1 MSSTKEWGMA
11 RSSSQEYEL
20 LPRSSI
26 ESNPS
31 CPDREYEQYRR
42 PYSSLRRVGYFWIRE
57 SLKSVV
63 SIFTKLRLYPR
74 HQHKRRIFLILG
86 TLPSIAVILLA
97 LTAIFQPSYTSP
109 PEHYKTL
116 EKKCKESQD
125 PGRGNINNEKVFIAA
140 SLYDSQGILLGG
152 QWGNAIRELVQ
163 LLGPFN
169 VHLSIYE
176 NDPDKLSKGALK
188 RLGDHLLCKLSP
200 TCVVVSCFSYITFIG
215 NVTLVSEHFSFGE
228 IPRVTIPSGEKRT
241 KRIAF
246 LAAVRNRALRPLQ
259 NSSIQFDKLLY
270 INDVIF
276 NPIEAIQLLFS
287 TNVDA
292 QGLAQYGAACAVDFI
307 NPFKFYDRYA
317 TRDLEGYETGIPF
330 FPWFTDSGK
339 AESRKDVLAQKDAV
353 RVRACWGGM
362 TAFEARWFQSN
373 TMELSKSDKLKTSVA
388 DVQISPLRFRYEVDP
403 FWDAS
408 ECCLIHADLTYLR
421 QGSND
426 TTDTGIYTNPYI
438 RVAYDAKTLSWLP
451 YTRLVER
458 IYPFIHNILN
468 HSVGFPRQNPRR
480 LTRPGEKV
488 SEKVWKYANHRENL
502 QNSET
507 AWANGSY
514 HDVERLASPGGFC
527 GRRKLVVST
536 TDSDDGNREWI
547 SVPLPLPAG

>member
-1 MSSTKEWGMA
+1 
-11 RSSSQEYEL
+11 
-20 LPRSSI
+20 
-26 ESNPS
+26 
-31 CPDREYEQYRR
+31 
-42 PYSSLRRVGYFWIRE
+42 
-57 SLKSVV
+57 VV

-74 HQHKRRIFLILG
+74 QQHKRRILLILG
-86 TLPSIAVILLA
+86 TLPSIAILL
-97 LTAIFQPSYTSP
+97 LVFTAIFRPSYTSP
-109 PEHYKTL
+109 PEHYRVL

-140 SLYDSQGILLGG
+140 SLYDNQGNLLGG
-152 QWGNAIRELVQ
+152 QWGTAIRELVQ

-188 RLGDHLLCKLSP
+188 RLGEHLDCKFPS
-200 TCVVVSCFSYITFIG
+200 TCVIIQMHSFSYLLFTG
-215 NVTLVSEHFSFGE
+215 NVTLVSEHFSLGE
-228 IPRVTIPSGEKRT
+228 IPRITIPSGEKRT

-246 LAAVRNRALRPLQ
+246 LAAVRNRALRPLEDTSV
-259 NSSIQFDKLLY
+259 NFDKLLY

-276 NPIEAIQLLFS
+276 NPIDAVQLLFS

-317 TRDLEGYETGIPF
+317 TRDFEGYETGIPF
-330 FPWFTDSGK
+330 FPWFTNSGE
-339 AESRKDVLAQKDAV
+339 AASRRDVLAQKDAV

-362 TAFEARWFQSN
+362 TAFEARWFQSSIKESPKGN
-373 TMELSKSDKLKTSVA
+373 RLNNSIA
-388 DVQISPLRFRYEVDP
+388 NVQISPLRFRYEVDP

-421 QGSND
+421 QGSNI

-458 IYPFIHNILN
+458 IYPLIHNILN
-468 HSVGFPRQNPRR
+468 HWVGMPKYNPRR
-480 LTRPGEKV
+480 LTRPGDRV
-488 SEKVWKYANHRENL
+488 YEKVWRYAKHAEDR
-502 QNSET
+502 QNSKT
-507 AWANGSY
+507 AWANGAY
-514 HDVERLASPGGFC
+514 HDVQRIASPGGFC

-536 TDSDDGNREWI
+536 RDSDDGDRQWT
-547 SVPLPLPAG
+547 SVPLPLPAT